1 MQVSASR
8 SRTSSTATPHACA
21 TRSGVTL
28 AGNEPGYPVGG
39 RGERAHP
46 DGWFP
51 QRPADSEG
59 PMSGPMPPRHRPPP
73 TNTHPDTPRGSSSM
87 SMTNSQAVEV
97 MNTVKEKIS
106 ELLGTAR
113 ALADEIDS
121 QYTEAMGASAVI
133 KNEEMLPALA
143 GLVDA
148 KEAADQLVE
157 HLSGAWDVIDRTN

>member
-1 MQVSASR
+1 
-8 SRTSSTATPHACA
+8 
-21 TRSGVTL
+21 
-28 AGNEPGYPVGG
+28 
-39 RGERAHP
+39 
-46 DGWFP
+46 
-51 QRPADSEG
+51 
-59 PMSGPMPPRHRPPP
+59 
-73 TNTHPDTPRGSSSM
+73 M

-133 KNEEMLPALA
+133 KNDEMLPALA